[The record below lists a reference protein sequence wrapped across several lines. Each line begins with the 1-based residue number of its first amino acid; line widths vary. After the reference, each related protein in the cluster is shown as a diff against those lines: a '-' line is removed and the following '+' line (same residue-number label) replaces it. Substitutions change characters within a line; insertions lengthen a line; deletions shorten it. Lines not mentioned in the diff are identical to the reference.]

1 LDLFRISGFEYRV
14 FAKLRREV
22 PTVTRTIGIGV
33 IGMGW
38 MGTVH
43 GRAYRQVP
51 DRFAGS
57 RIQPRLVICAD
68 DVLDRARSGQE
79 RFGFEK
85 HTVHWEEVLANS
97 EVEAVNIAA
106 PNHLHRVIAEKAAR
120 AGKHIFCEKPVGR
133 SPEDTMAIERAARAA
148 GVRSFVG
155 YNYRWAPLVQYA
167 RQLIERGDLGRL
179 THYRGRFF
187 VGYGSNPHSVLS
199 WRFQQELGGLGTLGD
214 LMSHVIDMAHMIAG
228 PIKRVIGN
236 QETFIRQRPL
246 ATAGVGTHFTV
257 RTEGP
262 VGEVTNEDYVGA
274 LVQFANG
281 AHGTLEAC
289 RVIQGPECQMAFE
302 VHGTRGALAWDFEC
316 MNELRL
322 FSFVGQAFEPD
333 TNHRQA
339 RKPDLQGRGD
349 EESGYRRILS
359 GPQHPFHANFN
370 PAPANGLG
378 YEDLKVIE
386 AHQFLKSIAED
397 KPGEPGF
404 REALAVA
411 TVQSAIQRSWQSER
425 WENVATES

>member
-1 LDLFRISGFEYRV
+1 MTHS
-14 FAKLRREV
+14 
-22 PTVTRTIGIGV
+22 IGIGV

-43 GRAYRQVP
+43 SRAYRQVP
-51 DRFAGS
+51 DRFAES

-85 HTVHWEEVLANS
+85 HTAYWEEVLANR
-97 EVEAVNIAA
+97 EVEVANIAA
-106 PNHLHRVIAEKAAR
+106 PNHLHRAIAEKAAR

-133 SPEDTMAIERAARAA
+133 NPEETVAIERAARAA

-167 RQLIERGDLGRL
+167 RQLIEHGDLGRL

-199 WRFQQELGGLGTLGD
+199 WRFQQQLAGLGTLGD

-257 RTEGP
+257 RTDGP

-289 RVIQGPECQMAFE
+289 RVIRGPECQMAFE

-322 FSFVGQAFEPD
+322 ALWNRDE
-333 TNHRQA
+333 T
-339 RKPDLQGRGD
+339 QG
-349 EESGYRRILS
+349 GYRRILS

-386 AHQFLKSIAED
+386 AYQFLKSIAED
-397 KPGEPGF
+397 KQGEPGF

-425 WENVATES
+425 WENVTTES